1 MFTLF
6 PHLPHV
12 QVVDATDFLYLVME
26 HSPNGSLLDY
36 VRSRKKM
43 AEPDAVF
50 VLQQIVAGLQYC
62 HAREVVHRCEGE
74 GRMQQLSA

>member
-1 MFTLF
+1 
-6 PHLPHV
+6 
-12 QVVDATDFLYLVME
+12 ME
-26 HSPNGSLLDY
+26 HAPSGSLLDY

-62 HAREVVHRCEGE
+62 HAREVVHRQVGA
-74 GRMQQLSA
+74 GRLG